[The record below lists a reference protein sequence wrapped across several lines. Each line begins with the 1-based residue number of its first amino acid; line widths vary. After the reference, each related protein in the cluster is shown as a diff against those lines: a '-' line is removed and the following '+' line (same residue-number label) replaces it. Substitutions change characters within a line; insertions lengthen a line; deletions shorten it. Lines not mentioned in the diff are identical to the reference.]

1 MQDFSLFFASFVS
14 CECPSHLI
22 PVSHINFVHRSPP
35 SCSIFTPRR
44 GIICW
49 RRFLRYFPQEVHSRI
64 LHRAKQALDERE
76 GTSSGVL
83 QVSRCRSRSQ
93 APRHW
98 HHPPHILDDMNEY
111 RSSYVVWLMLFSL
124 WYHINM
130 PLPRYIYICRI
141 PWRYLL
147 ETHVQKTNGKWGCTY
162 ILDSTILLTRG
173 FFRFIIYLVDRT
185 DWT

>member
-1 MQDFSLFFASFVS
+1 MQDFSLFFASFAS

-76 GTSSGVL
+76 GTSFGVL

-111 RSSYVVWLMLFSL
+111 RSSYVVWLMLFSS

-130 PLPRYIYICRI
+130 PLHIYLQNTMEIFVRDT
-141 PWRYLL
+141 R
-147 ETHVQKTNGKWGCTY
+147 TKTNGKWGCTY
-162 ILDSTILLTRG
+162 ILQSSWREF
-173 FFRFIIYLVDRT
+173 FFRFIIWLIELT
-185 DWT
+185 DCTYM